1 MTEIKSQKPFL
12 EAIQNDELQIKTT
25 APKFLMACL
34 VAEECEN
41 DKENGKKRMPR
52 HAAPLPFEANLYTQ
66 ITMPNTKRA

>member
-41 DKENGKKRMPR
+41 DKENVKK
-52 HAAPLPFEANLYTQ
+52 
-66 ITMPNTKRA
+66 